1 MNFHL
6 LILNLSLI
14 VFSLLSSIFSYENSE
29 PEKSL
34 QYYRTVIYHPKQ
46 PYLISGPTKL
56 IEGKKTYSIS
66 DSNLIQTLFPN
77 IYGKP
82 LITFELS
89 KSEKIYVKD
98 PINIG
103 IIFCDGQAP
112 GSHNIISG
120 LYDNIKS
127 FNINSEIF
135 GFLNGF
141 DGLINHKYIQ
151 ITSDLVNKY
160 RNTGGIDL
168 IGTSRYKLEEI
179 NIQDKNIIDICYK
192 LKLKALVIIG
202 NSESIIISS
211 IMAEY
216 FLKKNIDIQIIG
228 IPKSINGDF
237 KNEFIET
244 SLGFDTATKLY
255 SELIGNIEKEAINE
269 KNTWHFIT
277 LMGNNTSHITLECAL
292 KTQPNIAIIGEEI
305 YQKKIKLTDIID
317 YIINIIKKRAELG
330 KNYGVILIPEGLNNF
345 IPELNDEINMSG
357 KSNRNILAEMV
368 INKLK
373 QEKYNKNFIIQ
384 KHFFGYEGRS
394 CAPSNFDADYA
405 YALGKGASLLI
416 KAGKTGYISYVK
428 NLVNPF
434 AFWIVGGIPFTT
446 MMNIEKI
453 NGKIKPLIK
462 KTFVRLDD
470 RPFKIFENKREEW
483 AINDK
488 YKYPGPILYWGPSEI
503 VDATT
508 ETLKY
513 EQNLF

>member
-127 FNINSEIF
+127 FNTNSKIF

-255 SELIGNIEKEAINE
+255 SELIGNIEKDAINE
-269 KNTWHFIT
+269 KNAWHFIT

-305 YQKKIKLTDIID
+305 YQKKIKLII
-317 YIINIIKKRAELG
+317 
-330 KNYGVILIPEGLNNF
+330 
-345 IPELNDEINMSG
+345 
-357 KSNRNILAEMV
+357 
-368 INKLK
+368 
-373 QEKYNKNFIIQ
+373 
-384 KHFFGYEGRS
+384 
-394 CAPSNFDADYA
+394 
-405 YALGKGASLLI
+405 
-416 KAGKTGYISYVK
+416 
-428 NLVNPF
+428 
-434 AFWIVGGIPFTT
+434 
-446 MMNIEKI
+446 
-453 NGKIKPLIK
+453 
-462 KTFVRLDD
+462 
-470 RPFKIFENKREEW
+470 
-483 AINDK
+483 
-488 YKYPGPILYWGPSEI
+488 
-503 VDATT
+503 
-508 ETLKY
+508 
-513 EQNLF
+513 